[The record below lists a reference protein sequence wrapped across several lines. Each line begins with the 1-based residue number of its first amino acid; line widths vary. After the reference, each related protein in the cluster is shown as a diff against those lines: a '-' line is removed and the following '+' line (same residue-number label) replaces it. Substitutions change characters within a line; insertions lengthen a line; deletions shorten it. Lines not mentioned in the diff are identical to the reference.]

1 MWIKVVPRAV
11 VDSSEL
17 QRVMTAAL
25 HSLNED
31 YQDRQFGGI
40 VKLREPDKDGCN
52 WRPPVIRSSQISEVI
67 SDAAVATVIKNF
79 QAEYNIE

>member
-25 HSLNED
+25 QSMNED
-31 YQDRQFGGI
+31 YKDRQFGGI
-40 VKLREPDKDGCN
+40 VKLREPDEDGCN
-52 WRPPVIRSSQISEVI
+52 WRPPVILSSRITEVVN
-67 SDAAVATVIKNF
+67 DAAVATVIKNF

>member
-25 HSLNED
+25 QSMNENCR
-31 YQDRQFGGI
+31 DRQFGGI
-40 VKLREPDKDGCN
+40 VKLREPDEHGCN
-52 WRPPVIRSSQISEVI
+52 WRPPVIRSSKITGTL
-67 SDAAVATVIKNF
+67 SDADVATVIKNF

>member
-1 MWIKVVPRAV
+1 MRIKVIPRAV
-11 VDSSEL
+11 VESSEL

-25 HSLNED
+25 QSMNED
-31 YQDRQFGGI
+31 YKDRQFGGI
-40 VKLREPDKDGCN
+40 VKLREPDEDGCN
-52 WRPPVIRSSQISEVI
+52 WRPPVILSSRISEIV

>member
-25 HSLNED
+25 QSVNED
-31 YQDRQFGGI
+31 YKDRQFGGI
-40 VKLREPDKDGCN
+40 VKRREPDEDGCN
-52 WRPPVIRSSQISEVI
+52 WRPPVIVSSQITEVV
-67 SDAAVATVIKNF
+67 SDAAVATVIKIF